1 MKNKIKR
8 LSKIIALLGILLAF
22 PTTILAHSGKT
33 DSSGGH
39 KDKNNVSGLGSYHY
53 HCGGYPAHL
62 HDGGVCPYSG
72 SAKSSTTTKSTT
84 TNNSKKSTTNNS
96 KSSTTKAE
104 SSTETKNV
112 EVEKVTLKASKSKIE
127 INEELTIVATV
138 TPISAN
144 NKSLTWKSSDN
155 SIATVSSSGVVK
167 AIKDGTVSITA
178 TSSNGKSD
186 TLNITV
192 NKPKIDVTELNL
204 DESDI
209 TLETGNENRIMANV
223 LPYNATD
230 KTIKWTS
237 SNNEVAIVENGKVK
251 ALNAGEV
258 TITAETSSGIIKTCH
273 VKVAEPAKSSKVE
286 NTSNGGTSAAFGGAI
301 VGAGIVGAG
310 VFGMKK
316 LKCKK

>member
-8 LSKIIALLGILLAF
+8 LSKTIALLGILLAF

-84 TNNSKKSTTNNS
+84 NNSKASTA
-96 KSSTTKAE
+96 KAE
-104 SSTETKNV
+104 SSTEAKNV
-112 EVEKVTLKASKSKIE
+112 EVENVILKASKSKIE
-127 INEELTIVATV
+127 INEELAIVATV

-178 TSSNGKSD
+178 ISSNGKSD

-192 NKPKIDVTELNL
+192 NKPKINVTELNL

-209 TLETGNENRIMANV
+209 TLETGNENRIIANV

-237 SNNEVAIVENGKVK
+237 SNNEVARVEDGKIK
-251 ALNAGEV
+251 ALKAGEV
-258 TITAETSSGIIKTCH
+258 TITAQTSSGIIKTCH

-301 VGAGIVGAG
+301 AGAG
-310 VFGMKK
+310 VWGMKK
-316 LKCKK
+316 FKCKK

>member
-8 LSKIIALLGILLAF
+8 LSKTIALLGILLAF

-84 TNNSKKSTTNNS
+84 NNSKASTA
-96 KSSTTKAE
+96 KAE
-104 SSTETKNV
+104 SSTEAKNV
-112 EVEKVTLKASKSKIE
+112 EVENVILKASKSKIE
-127 INEELTIVATV
+127 INEELAIVATV

-192 NKPKIDVTELNL
+192 NKPKINVTELNL

-209 TLETGNENRIMANV
+209 TLETGNENRIIANV

-237 SNNEVAIVENGKVK
+237 SNNEVARVEDGKIK
-251 ALNAGEV
+251 ALKAGEV

-286 NTSNGGTSAAFGGAI
+286 NTSNGGTSVAFGGAI
-301 VGAGIVGAG
+301 AGAGIVGAG
-310 VFGMKK
+310 VWGMKK
-316 LKCKK
+316 FKKRN

>member
-1 MKNKIKR
+1 M
-8 LSKIIALLGILLAF
+8 SQ
-22 PTTILAHSGKT
+22 
-33 DSSGGH
+33 
-39 KDKNNVSGLGSYHY
+39 Y
-53 HCGGYPAHL
+53 C
-62 HDGGVCPYSG
+62 C
-72 SAKSSTTTKSTT
+72 
-84 TNNSKKSTTNNS
+84 
-96 KSSTTKAE
+96 
-104 SSTETKNV
+104 
-112 EVEKVTLKASKSKIE
+112 
-127 INEELTIVATV
+127 
-138 TPISAN
+138 
-144 NKSLTWKSSDN
+144 WKSSDN

>member
-84 TNNSKKSTTNNS
+84 NNSKASTA
-96 KSSTTKAE
+96 KAE
-104 SSTETKNV
+104 SSTEAKNV
-112 EVEKVTLKASKSKIE
+112 EVENVILKASKSKIE
-127 INEELTIVATV
+127 INEELAIVATV

-178 TSSNGKSD
+178 TSSNRKSD

-192 NKPKIDVTELNL
+192 NKPKINVTELNL

-209 TLETGNENRIMANV
+209 TLETGNENRIIANV

-237 SNNEVAIVENGKVK
+237 SNNEVARVEDGKIK
-251 ALNAGEV
+251 ALKAGEV

-301 VGAGIVGAG
+301 AGAGIVGAG
-310 VFGMKK
+310 VLGVKK
-316 LKCKK
+316 FKCKK

>member
-8 LSKIIALLGILLAF
+8 LSKTIALLGILLAF

-84 TNNSKKSTTNNS
+84 NNSKASTA
-96 KSSTTKAE
+96 KAE
-104 SSTETKNV
+104 SSTEAKNV
-112 EVEKVTLKASKSKIE
+112 EVENVILKASKSKIE

-178 TSSNGKSD
+178 ISSNGKSD

-192 NKPKIDVTELNL
+192 NKPKINVTELNL

-209 TLETGNENRIMANV
+209 TLETGNENRIIANV

-237 SNNEVAIVENGKVK
+237 SNNEVARVEDGKIK
-251 ALNAGEV
+251 ALKAGEV

-301 VGAGIVGAG
+301 AGAGIVGAG
-310 VFGMKK
+310 VLGVKK
-316 LKCKK
+316 FKCKK

>member
-53 HCGGYPAHL
+53 HCGRYPAHL
-62 HDGGVCPYSG
+62 HDGGVCPYSS
-72 SAKSSTTTKSTT
+72 SAKSSTTTNSTT

-178 TSSNGKSD
+178 ISSNGKSD

>member
-178 TSSNGKSD
+178 ISSNGKSD

>member
-8 LSKIIALLGILLAF
+8 LSKTIALLGILLAF

-84 TNNSKKSTTNNS
+84 NNSKASTA
-96 KSSTTKAE
+96 KAE
-104 SSTETKNV
+104 SSTEAKNV
-112 EVEKVTLKASKSKIE
+112 ILKASKSKIE

-178 TSSNGKSD
+178 ISSNGKSD

-192 NKPKIDVTELNL
+192 NKPKINVTELNL

-209 TLETGNENRIMANV
+209 TLETGNENRIIANV

-237 SNNEVAIVENGKVK
+237 SNNEVARVEDGKIK
-251 ALNAGEV
+251 ALKAGEV

-301 VGAGIVGAG
+301 AGAGIVGAG
-310 VFGMKK
+310 VWGMKK
-316 LKCKK
+316 FKCKK

>member
-53 HCGGYPAHL
+53 HCGVYPAHL

>member
-8 LSKIIALLGILLAF
+8 LSKTIALLGILLAF

-62 HDGGVCPYSG
+62 HDGGACPYSG

-84 TNNSKKSTTNNS
+84 NNSKASTA
-96 KSSTTKAE
+96 KAE
-104 SSTETKNV
+104 SSTEAKNV
-112 EVEKVTLKASKSKIE
+112 EVENVILKASKSKIE
-127 INEELTIVATV
+127 INEELAIVATV

-192 NKPKIDVTELNL
+192 NKPKINVTELNL

-209 TLETGNENRIMANV
+209 TLETGNENRIIANV

-237 SNNEVAIVENGKVK
+237 SNNEVARVEDGKIK
-251 ALNAGEV
+251 ALKAGEV

-273 VKVAEPAKSSKVE
+273 VKVAEPAKSSKIE
-286 NTSNGGTSAAFGGAI
+286 STSNGGTSAAFGGAI
-301 VGAGIVGAG
+301 AGAGIVGAG
-310 VFGMKK
+310 VWGMKK
-316 LKCKK
+316 FKKRN

>member
-1 MKNKIKR
+1 M
-8 LSKIIALLGILLAF
+8 
-22 PTTILAHSGKT
+22 
-33 DSSGGH
+33 
-39 KDKNNVSGLGSYHY
+39 
-53 HCGGYPAHL
+53 
-62 HDGGVCPYSG
+62 
-72 SAKSSTTTKSTT
+72 
-84 TNNSKKSTTNNS
+84 
-96 KSSTTKAE
+96 
-104 SSTETKNV
+104 
-112 EVEKVTLKASKSKIE
+112 
-127 INEELTIVATV
+127 
-138 TPISAN
+138 
-144 NKSLTWKSSDN
+144 
-155 SIATVSSSGVVK
+155 
-167 AIKDGTVSITA
+167 
-178 TSSNGKSD
+178 
-186 TLNITV
+186 

>member
-53 HCGGYPAHL
+53 HCGRYPAHL

-192 NKPKIDVTELNL
+192 NKPKIDVIELNL

-286 NTSNGGTSAAFGGAI
+286 NTLNGGTSAAFGGAI
-301 VGAGIVGAG
+301 VGAGIVGVG

-316 LKCKK
+316 LKFKK

>member
-84 TNNSKKSTTNNS
+84 NNSKASTA
-96 KSSTTKAE
+96 KAE
-104 SSTETKNV
+104 SSTEAKNI
-112 EVEKVTLKASKSKIE
+112 EVENVILKASKSKIE
-127 INEELTIVATV
+127 INEELAIVATV

-192 NKPKIDVTELNL
+192 NKPKINVTELNL

-209 TLETGNENRIMANV
+209 TLETGNENRIIANV

-237 SNNEVAIVENGKVK
+237 SNNEVARVEDGKIK
-251 ALNAGEV
+251 ALKAGEV

-301 VGAGIVGAG
+301 AGAGIVGAG
-310 VFGMKK
+310 VLGVKK
-316 LKCKK
+316 FKCKK

>member
-8 LSKIIALLGILLAF
+8 LSKTIALLGILLAF

-84 TNNSKKSTTNNS
+84 NNSKASTA
-96 KSSTTKAE
+96 KAE
-104 SSTETKNV
+104 SSTEAKNI
-112 EVEKVTLKASKSKIE
+112 EVENVILKASKSKIE
-127 INEELTIVATV
+127 INEELAIVATV

-167 AIKDGTVSITA
+167 AIKDGTVSIAA

-192 NKPKIDVTELNL
+192 NKPKINVTELNL

-209 TLETGNENRIMANV
+209 TLETGNENRIIANV

-237 SNNEVAIVENGKVK
+237 SNNEVARVEDGKIK
-251 ALNAGEV
+251 ALKAGEV

-301 VGAGIVGAG
+301 AGAGIVGAG
-310 VFGMKK
+310 VLGVKK
-316 LKCKK
+316 FKCKK

>member
-8 LSKIIALLGILLAF
+8 LSKTIALLGILLAF

-84 TNNSKKSTTNNS
+84 NNSKASTA
-96 KSSTTKAE
+96 KAE
-104 SSTETKNV
+104 SSTEAKNV
-112 EVEKVTLKASKSKIE
+112 EVENVILKASKSKIE
-127 INEELTIVATV
+127 INEELAIVATV

-192 NKPKIDVTELNL
+192 NKPKINVTELNL

-209 TLETGNENRIMANV
+209 TLETGNENRIIANV

-237 SNNEVAIVENGKVK
+237 SNNEVARVEDGKIK
-251 ALNAGEV
+251 ALKAGEV

-273 VKVAEPAKSSKVE
+273 VKVAEPAKSSKIE
-286 NTSNGGTSAAFGGAI
+286 STSNGGTSAAFGGAI
-301 VGAGIVGAG
+301 AGAGIVGAG
-310 VFGMKK
+310 VWGMKK
-316 LKCKK
+316 FKKRN

>member
-62 HDGGVCPYSG
+62 HDGGVCPYS
-72 SAKSSTTTKSTT
+72 SSTKSSTTTKSII
-84 TNNSKKSTTNNS
+84 TNNSKA
-96 KSSTTKAE
+96 STTKAE
-104 SSTETKNV
+104 SSTEAKNV
-112 EVEKVTLKASKSKIE
+112 EVKNVTLKASKSKIE

-192 NKPKIDVTELNL
+192 NKPKINVTELNL

-209 TLETGNENRIMANV
+209 TLETGNENRIIANV

-237 SNNEVAIVENGKVK
+237 SNNEVARVEDGKIK
-251 ALNAGEV
+251 ALKAGEV

-273 VKVAEPAKSSKVE
+273 VKVAEPAKSSKIE
-286 NTSNGGTSAAFGGAI
+286 STSNGGTSAAFGGAI
-301 VGAGIVGAG
+301 AGAGIVGAG
-310 VFGMKK
+310 VWGMKK
-316 LKCKK
+316 FKCKK

>member
-316 LKCKK
+316 LKFKK

>member
-8 LSKIIALLGILLAF
+8 LSKTIALLGILLAF

-84 TNNSKKSTTNNS
+84 NNSKASTA
-96 KSSTTKAE
+96 KAE
-104 SSTETKNV
+104 SSTEAKNV
-112 EVEKVTLKASKSKIE
+112 EVENVTLKASKSKIE

-167 AIKDGTVSITA
+167 TIKDGTVSITA

-192 NKPKIDVTELNL
+192 NKPKINVTELNL

-209 TLETGNENRIMANV
+209 TLETGNENRIIANV

-237 SNNEVAIVENGKVK
+237 SNNEVARVEDGKIK
-251 ALNAGEV
+251 ALKAGEV

-273 VKVAEPAKSSKVE
+273 VKVAEPAKSSKIE
-286 NTSNGGTSAAFGGAI
+286 STSNGGTSAAFGGAI
-301 VGAGIVGAG
+301 AGAGIVGAG
-310 VFGMKK
+310 VWGMKK
-316 LKCKK
+316 FKCKK

>member
-62 HDGGVCPYSG
+62 HDGGVCPYS
-72 SAKSSTTTKSTT
+72 SSTKSSTT
-84 TNNSKKSTTNNS
+84 TNNSKASTA
-96 KSSTTKAE
+96 KAE
-104 SSTETKNV
+104 SSTEAKNV
-112 EVEKVTLKASKSKIE
+112 EVENVILKASKSKIE
-127 INEELTIVATV
+127 INEELAIVATV

-178 TSSNGKSD
+178 ISSNGKSD

-192 NKPKIDVTELNL
+192 NKPKINVTELNL

-209 TLETGNENRIMANV
+209 TLETGNENRIIANV

-237 SNNEVAIVENGKVK
+237 SNNEVARVEDGKIK
-251 ALNAGEV
+251 ALKAGEV

-301 VGAGIVGAG
+301 AGAGIVGAG
-310 VFGMKK
+310 VWGMKK
-316 LKCKK
+316 FKCKK

>member
-84 TNNSKKSTTNNS
+84 NNSKASTA
-96 KSSTTKAE
+96 KAE
-104 SSTETKNV
+104 SSTEAKNV
-112 EVEKVTLKASKSKIE
+112 EVENVTLKASKSKIE
-127 INEELTIVATV
+127 INEELAIVATV

-192 NKPKIDVTELNL
+192 NKPKINVTELNL

-209 TLETGNENRIMANV
+209 TLETGNENRIIANV

-237 SNNEVAIVENGKVK
+237 SNNEVARVEDGKIK
-251 ALNAGEV
+251 ALKAGEV

-286 NTSNGGTSAAFGGAI
+286 NTSNGGTSTAFGGAI
-301 VGAGIVGAG
+301 AGAG
-310 VFGMKK
+310 VLGVKK
-316 LKCKK
+316 FKCKK

>member
-8 LSKIIALLGILLAF
+8 LSKTIALLGILLAF

-84 TNNSKKSTTNNS
+84 NNSKASTA
-96 KSSTTKAE
+96 KAG
-104 SSTETKNV
+104 SSTEAKNV
-112 EVEKVTLKASKSKIE
+112 EVENVILKASKSKIE
-127 INEELTIVATV
+127 INEELAIVATV

-192 NKPKIDVTELNL
+192 NKPKINVTELNL

-209 TLETGNENRIMANV
+209 TLETGNENRIIANV

-237 SNNEVAIVENGKVK
+237 SNNEVARVEDGKIK
-251 ALNAGEV
+251 ALKAGEV
-258 TITAETSSGIIKTCH
+258 TITAQTSSGIIKTCH

-301 VGAGIVGAG
+301 AGAGIVGAG
-310 VFGMKK
+310 VWGMKK
-316 LKCKK
+316 FKCKK

>member
-8 LSKIIALLGILLAF
+8 LSKTIALLGILLAF

-84 TNNSKKSTTNNS
+84 NNSKASTA
-96 KSSTTKAE
+96 KAE
-104 SSTETKNV
+104 SSTEAKNI
-112 EVEKVTLKASKSKIE
+112 EVENVILKASKSKIE
-127 INEELTIVATV
+127 INEELAIVATV

-192 NKPKIDVTELNL
+192 NKPKINVTALNL

-209 TLETGNENRIMANV
+209 TLETGNENRIIANV

-237 SNNEVAIVENGKVK
+237 SNNEVARVEDGKIK
-251 ALNAGEV
+251 ALKAGEV
-258 TITAETSSGIIKTCH
+258 TITAQTSSGIIKTCH

-301 VGAGIVGAG
+301 AGAGIVGAG
-310 VFGMKK
+310 VLGMKK
-316 LKCKK
+316 FKCKK

>member
-72 SAKSSTTTKSTT
+72 SAKSSTTTKLT
-84 TNNSKKSTTNNS
+84 TNNSKASTA
-96 KSSTTKAE
+96 KAE
-104 SSTETKNV
+104 SSTEAKNV
-112 EVEKVTLKASKSKIE
+112 EVENVTLKASKSKIE
-127 INEELTIVATV
+127 INEELAIVATV

-144 NKSLTWKSSDN
+144 NKSLTWRSSDN

-192 NKPKIDVTELNL
+192 NKPKINVTELNL

-209 TLETGNENRIMANV
+209 TLETGNENRIIANV

-237 SNNEVAIVENGKVK
+237 SNNEVARVEDGKIK
-251 ALNAGEV
+251 ALKAGEV
-258 TITAETSSGIIKTCH
+258 TITAQTSSGIIKTCH

-301 VGAGIVGAG
+301 AGAGIVGAG
-310 VFGMKK
+310 VLGVKK
-316 LKCKK
+316 FKCKK

>member
-53 HCGGYPAHL
+53 HCGRYPAHL
-62 HDGGVCPYSG
+62 HDGGVCPYSS

-178 TSSNGKSD
+178 ISSNGKSD

>member
-72 SAKSSTTTKSTT
+72 SAKSSTTTKSII
-84 TNNSKKSTTNNS
+84 TNNSKA
-96 KSSTTKAE
+96 STTKAK
-104 SSTETKNV
+104 SSTEAKNV
-112 EVEKVTLKASKSKIE
+112 EVKNVTLKASKSKIE

-178 TSSNGKSD
+178 ISSNGKSD

-192 NKPKIDVTELNL
+192 NKPKINVTELNL

-209 TLETGNENRIMANV
+209 TLETGNENRIIANV

-237 SNNEVAIVENGKVK
+237 SNNEVARVEDGKIK
-251 ALNAGEV
+251 ALKAGEV

-273 VKVAEPAKSSKVE
+273 VKVAEPAKSSKIE
-286 NTSNGGTSAAFGGAI
+286 STSNGGTSAAFGGAI
-301 VGAGIVGAG
+301 AGAGIVGAG
-310 VFGMKK
+310 VWGMKK
-316 LKCKK
+316 FKKRN

>member
-8 LSKIIALLGILLAF
+8 LSKTIALLGILLAF

-84 TNNSKKSTTNNS
+84 NNSKASTA
-96 KSSTTKAE
+96 KAE
-104 SSTETKNV
+104 SSTEAKNV
-112 EVEKVTLKASKSKIE
+112 EVENVTLKASKSKIE

-178 TSSNGKSD
+178 TSSNGKSA

-192 NKPKIDVTELNL
+192 NKPKINVTELNL

-209 TLETGNENRIMANV
+209 TLETGNENRIIANV

-237 SNNEVAIVENGKVK
+237 SNNEVARVEDGKIK
-251 ALNAGEV
+251 ALKAGEV

-273 VKVAEPAKSSKVE
+273 VKVAEPAKSSKIE
-286 NTSNGGTSAAFGGAI
+286 STSNGGTSAAFGGAI
-301 VGAGIVGAG
+301 AGAGIVGAG
-310 VFGMKK
+310 VWGMKK
-316 LKCKK
+316 FKCKK

>member
-53 HCGGYPAHL
+53 HCCRYPAHL

-72 SAKSSTTTKSTT
+72 SAKTSTTTKSTT

-104 SSTETKNV
+104 SSTKTKNV

-178 TSSNGKSD
+178 ISSNGKSY

-286 NTSNGGTSAAFGGAI
+286 STSNGGTSAAFGGAI

-316 LKCKK
+316 LKFKK

>member
-8 LSKIIALLGILLAF
+8 LSKTIALLGILLAF

-84 TNNSKKSTTNNS
+84 NNSKASTA
-96 KSSTTKAE
+96 KAE
-104 SSTETKNV
+104 SSTEAKNV
-112 EVEKVTLKASKSKIE
+112 EVENVTLKASKSKIE
-127 INEELTIVATV
+127 INEELAIVATV

-192 NKPKIDVTELNL
+192 NKPKINVTELNL

-209 TLETGNENRIMANV
+209 TLETGNENRIIANV

-237 SNNEVAIVENGKVK
+237 SNNEVARVEDGKIK
-251 ALNAGEV
+251 ALKAGEV

-301 VGAGIVGAG
+301 AGAGIVGAG
-310 VFGMKK
+310 VLGVKK
-316 LKCKK
+316 FKCKK

>member
-72 SAKSSTTTKSTT
+72 STKSSTTTKSTT
-84 TNNSKKSTTNNS
+84 NNSKASTA
-96 KSSTTKAE
+96 KAE
-104 SSTETKNV
+104 SSTEAKNV
-112 EVEKVTLKASKSKIE
+112 EVENVTLKASKSKIE
-127 INEELTIVATV
+127 INEELAIVATV

-192 NKPKIDVTELNL
+192 NKPKINVTELNL

-209 TLETGNENRIMANV
+209 TLETGNENRIIANV

-237 SNNEVAIVENGKVK
+237 SNNEVARVEDGKIK
-251 ALNAGEV
+251 ALKAGEV

-273 VKVAEPAKSSKVE
+273 VKVAEPAKSSKIE
-286 NTSNGGTSAAFGGAI
+286 STSNGGTSAAFGGAI
-301 VGAGIVGAG
+301 AGAGIVGAG
-310 VFGMKK
+310 VWGMKK
-316 LKCKK
+316 FKCKK

>member
-8 LSKIIALLGILLAF
+8 LSKTIALLGILLAF

-62 HDGGVCPYSG
+62 HDGGVCPYS
-72 SAKSSTTTKSTT
+72 STKSSTT
-84 TNNSKKSTTNNS
+84 TNNSKASTA
-96 KSSTTKAE
+96 KAE
-104 SSTETKNV
+104 SSTEAKNV
-112 EVEKVTLKASKSKIE
+112 EVENVIVKASKSKIE
-127 INEELTIVATV
+127 INEELAIVATV

-155 SIATVSSSGVVK
+155 SIATVSSSGIVK

-178 TSSNGKSD
+178 ISSNGKSD

-192 NKPKIDVTELNL
+192 NKPKINVTELNL

-209 TLETGNENRIMANV
+209 TLETGNENRIIANV

-237 SNNEVAIVENGKVK
+237 SNNEVARVEDGKIK
-251 ALNAGEV
+251 ALKAGEV

-301 VGAGIVGAG
+301 AGAGIVGAG
-310 VFGMKK
+310 VWGMKK
-316 LKCKK
+316 FKCKK